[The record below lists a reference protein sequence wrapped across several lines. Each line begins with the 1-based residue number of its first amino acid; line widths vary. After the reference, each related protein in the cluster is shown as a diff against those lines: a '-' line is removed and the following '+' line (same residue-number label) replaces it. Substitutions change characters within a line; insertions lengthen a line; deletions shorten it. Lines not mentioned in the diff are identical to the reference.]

1 MLDWDDLRFFLAIA
15 RTGSLSAA
23 ARELRVTQSTVG
35 RRLASLE
42 SGLGTRLLHRTPD
55 GYVPTLAGEAILGQ
69 VERVETEVLAVE
81 RTTGGHDAL
90 LEGVVRVTAVET
102 LASHVLIPAFCAL
115 QRGTPEIGIELLA
128 DVRHLS
134 LAMRE
139 ADIALRLTRFEQHDL
154 VTRRIGTM
162 AHGLYASPA
171 YLNRY
176 GAPDFAAGCPGH
188 RLVTGLDGAEVT
200 QAARWMT
207 EAAPR
212 AAVALQTDSPEAQLQ
227 AALCGEGM
235 ACLSRLR
242 GDAFGAALLRLR
254 SPWPQAVV
262 EIWLAVHKDNRR
274 TPRIRLVLDAV
285 TAAVRD
291 RASDLDPPESP
302 GPVEL
307 VA

>member
-1 MLDWDDLRFFLAIA
+1 LLDWDNLRFFLAIA

-42 SGLGTRLLHRTPD
+42 SGLGARLLHRTPE

-69 VERVETEVLAVE
+69 VERVEAEALAVE
-81 RTTGGHDAL
+81 RAVGGHDAL

-102 LASHVLIPAFCAL
+102 LASYVLAPAFCAL
-115 QRGTPEIGIELLA
+115 RLGNPEISIELLA

-139 ADIALRLTRFEQHDL
+139 ADVAVRLTRFEQHDL
-154 VTRRIGTM
+154 VARRIGTM

-171 YLNRY
+171 YLERR

-188 RLVTGLDGAEVT
+188 RLVTGLDGAEVP
-200 QAARWMT
+200 QLAGWLT
-207 EAAPR
+207 EIAPR
-212 AAVALQTDSPEAQLQ
+212 ATVVLRTDSPEAQLQ

-235 ACLSRLR
+235 ACLARLR
-242 GDAFGAALLRLR
+242 GDAVGTGLRRLQPR
-254 SPWPQAVV
+254 LAQTVV
-262 EIWLAVHKDNRR
+262 EIWLAVHRDSRG

-285 TAAVRD
+285 AAAVHKQ
-291 RASDLDPPESP
+291 AGDLDPPEGLDAVSP
-302 GPVEL
+302 ST
-307 VA
+307 